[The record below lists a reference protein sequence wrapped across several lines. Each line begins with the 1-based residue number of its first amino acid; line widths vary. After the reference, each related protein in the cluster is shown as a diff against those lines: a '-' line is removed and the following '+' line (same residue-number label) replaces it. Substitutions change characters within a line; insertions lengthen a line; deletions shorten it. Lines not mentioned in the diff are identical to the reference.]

1 MSRFG
6 SRYDAA
12 VAKFLEQNAQD
23 PNRVSIDGVSR
34 AKEQVAAEQLAAW
47 VQKLAP
53 EGSEAL
59 HLAAYCQ
66 HLRRWEIPRSNYDA
80 GRIGYLK
87 WRKDLGRFHADQA
100 TVVLR
105 DVGYDDTIVDSVRQI
120 NMKVGLQT
128 NPDSATMEDALCLS
142 FLEHEF
148 AEFAA
153 KHPDDKVIDIV
164 RKTWRKM
171 TERGRAAALTLPLIG
186 RSQELIARA
195 LASESSSDV

>member
-6 SRYDAA
+6 ARYDAA
-12 VAKFLEQNAQD
+12 VAKFLEQNGRD
-23 PNRVSIDGVSR
+23 PNRVEANGESR
-34 AKEQVAAEQLAAW
+34 PKEQLAAEQLAAW
-47 VQKLAP
+47 VERLEPQ
-53 EGSEAL
+53 GSEAL

-66 HLRRWEIPRSNYDA
+66 HLRRWEIPRSTYDA
-80 GRIGYLK
+80 GRLGYLK

-100 TVVLR
+100 TAVLHE
-105 DVGYDDTIVDSVRQI
+105 VGYDDATVEAVRQI
-120 NMKVGLQT
+120 NMKLGLQA

-171 TERGRAAALTLPLIG
+171 TERARSVALTLPLSG
-186 RSQELIARA
+186 RPQALVARA
-195 LASESSSDV
+195 LTPD

>member
-6 SRYDAA
+6 ARFDAA
-12 VAKFLEQNAQD
+12 VARFLEQNGRD
-23 PNRVSIDGVSR
+23 PNRVVVDGVSR
-34 AKEQVAAEQLAAW
+34 AKEQLAAEQLAAW
-47 VQKLAP
+47 VERLEP
-53 EGSEAL
+53 LGSEAL

-66 HLRRWEIPRSNYDA
+66 HLRRWEIPRSSYDS

-100 TVVLR
+100 TAVLH
-105 DVGYDDTIVDSVRQI
+105 DVGYDDATVESVRQI
-120 NMKVGLQT
+120 NMKLGLQT

-153 KHPDDKVIDIV
+153 KHPDEKVIDIV

-171 TERGRAAALTLPLIG
+171 SERGHAAALTLPLSG
-186 RSQELIARA
+186 RAQALVARA
-195 LASESSSDV
+195 LAPE

>member
-6 SRYDAA
+6 ARFDTA
-12 VAKFLEQNAQD
+12 VAHFLEQNARD
-23 PNRVSIDGVSR
+23 PNHVIVDGVTR
-34 AKEQVAAEQLAAW
+34 PKEQVAAERLAAW
-47 VQKLAP
+47 VQKLEP

-66 HLRRWEIPRSNYDA
+66 HLRRWEIPRSSYDPD
-80 GRIGYLK
+80 RLGYLK
-87 WRKDLGRFHADQA
+87 WRKDLASFHADQA
-100 TVVLR
+100 SAVLR
-105 DVGYDDTIVDSVRQI
+105 AVGYDDATVDAVRQI
-120 NMKVGLQT
+120 NMKLGLRT

-171 TERGRAAALTLPLIG
+171 SERGHSLALTLALDGRAAELIG
-186 RSQELIARA
+186 RA
-195 LASESSSDV
+195 LEQA

>member
-6 SRYDAA
+6 ARYEAA
-12 VAKFLEQNAQD
+12 VAKFLEQNGRD
-23 PNRVSIDGVSR
+23 PNRVVFNGASR
-34 AKEQVAAEQLAAW
+34 PKEQLAAEQLAAW
-47 VQKLAP
+47 VERLDPQ
-53 EGSEAL
+53 GSEAL

-66 HLRRWEIPRSNYDA
+66 HLRRWEIPRSSYDA

-100 TVVLR
+100 TAVLHE
-105 DVGYDDTIVDSVRQI
+105 VGYDDATVEAVRQI
-120 NMKVGLQT
+120 NMKLGLQT

-153 KHPDDKVIDIV
+153 KHPDEKVVDIV
-164 RKTWRKM
+164 QKTWRKM
-171 TERGRAAALTLPLIG
+171 TDRGHSVALTLPLSG
-186 RSQELIARA
+186 RAQELVARA
-195 LASESSSDV
+195 LAPQ

>member
-6 SRYDAA
+6 ARFDTA
-12 VAKFLEQNAQD
+12 VAHFLEQNARD
-23 PNRVSIDGVSR
+23 PNHVIVDGVTR
-34 AKEQVAAEQLAAW
+34 PKEQVAAERLAAW
-47 VQKLAP
+47 VQKLEP

-66 HLRRWEIPRSNYDA
+66 HLRRWEIPRSSYDPD
-80 GRIGYLK
+80 RLGYLK
-87 WRKDLGRFHADQA
+87 WRKDLASFHADQA
-100 TVVLR
+100 SAVLR
-105 DVGYDDTIVDSVRQI
+105 AVGYDDATVDAVRQI
-120 NMKVGLQT
+120 NMKLGLRT

-153 KHPDDKVIDIV
+153 KHPDEKVIDIV

-171 TERGRAAALTLPLIG
+171 SERGHSLALTLALDGRAAELIG
-186 RSQELIARA
+186 RA
-195 LASESSSDV
+195 LEQA

>member
-6 SRYDAA
+6 ARYDAA
-12 VAKFLEQNAQD
+12 VARFLEQNGRD
-23 PNRVSIDGVSR
+23 PNRVVFDGESR
-34 AKEQVAAEQLAAW
+34 PKEQLAAAQLAAW
-47 VQKLAP
+47 VERLEP

-66 HLRRWEIPRSNYDA
+66 HLRRWEIPRSSYDA

-100 TVVLR
+100 TAVLH
-105 DVGYDDTIVDSVRQI
+105 DLGYDDTLVESVRQI
-120 NMKVGLQT
+120 NMKLGLQT

-148 AEFAA
+148 PDFAA

-164 RKTWRKM
+164 QKTWRKM
-171 TERGRAAALTLPLIG
+171 TERGHTVALTLPLSG
-186 RSQELIARA
+186 RPQQLVARA
-195 LASESSSDV
+195 LAPA

>member
-6 SRYDAA
+6 ARFDTA
-12 VAKFLEQNAQD
+12 VAHFLEQNARD
-23 PNRVSIDGVSR
+23 PNHVIVDGVTR
-34 AKEQVAAEQLAAW
+34 PKEQVAAERLAAW
-47 VQKLAP
+47 VQKLEP

-66 HLRRWEIPRSNYDA
+66 HLRRWEIPRSSYDPD
-80 GRIGYLK
+80 RLGYLK
-87 WRKDLGRFHADQA
+87 WRKDLASFHADQA
-100 TVVLR
+100 SAVLR
-105 DVGYDDTIVDSVRQI
+105 AVGYDDATVDAVRQI
-120 NMKVGLQT
+120 NIKLGLRT

-171 TERGRAAALTLPLIG
+171 SERGHSLALTLALDGRAAELIG
-186 RSQELIARA
+186 RA
-195 LASESSSDV
+195 LEQA